1 MGMVRIRRPR
11 RAPNLNRLLRRF
23 GKIAN
28 LICQDVILHASVM
41 KSLCCVRDRFAANPF
56 HGRLRNV
63 EEPGWHSWR
72 EFLEASADRNGLIPG
87 KTRRGV
93 RKARPC
99 CGSGYRNAFMDTAL
113 GSRAYSWWER
123 TGCGRGSVQN

>member
-1 MGMVRIRRPR
+1 MGDGQDQKAK

-56 HGRLRNV
+56 HGRLRN
-63 EEPGWHSWR
+63 G
-72 EFLEASADRNGLIPG
+72 G
-87 KTRRGV
+87 
-93 RKARPC
+93 ARM
-99 CGSGYRNAFMDTAL
+99 A
-113 GSRAYSWWER
+113 
-123 TGCGRGSVQN
+123 